1 MQTECNMSQ
10 LTISRQVLSYY
21 KYVQGHKESE
31 CDDYKN
37 ISN

>member
-10 LTISRQVLSYY
+10 LAIRQVLSYY